1 MKEITNFRKYL
12 NEGQLNEGSTTKFY
26 AFDDNEVENGYLLQ
40 NITGKSEDEII
51 KHIKHAYF
59 ATFVR
64 PNMEFEEVADEI
76 EEKIENETDNEIEV
90 ILSMGS
96 VSIDTEDGT
105 FEDAGFT
112 FYEYVPNE
120 E

>member
-1 MKEITNFRKYL
+1 MKEITTFRNSP
-12 NEGQLNEGSTTKFY
+12 NESQLNESSTTKFY
-26 AFDDNEVENGYLLQ
+26 AFSDDEVENGYMLQ

-59 ATFVR
+59 GTFVR
-64 PNMEFEEVADEI
+64 PNMESEEVADEI
-76 EEKIENETDNEIEV
+76 EQKIENGTDNEIEV
-90 ILSMGS
+90 ILSIGS

-112 FYEYVPNE
+112 FYEYAPNE